1 MNSAILLAAH
11 GSRRPE
17 SRDALESLAKRVREA
32 WPELPVAVAI
42 TSAHVLKIM
51 QRNGEDADNVKTALD
66 KFHAQ
71 GIRRVALQSLHI
83 IPGREFHD
91 LLVLA
96 NDLMVK
102 DKRFERIEV
111 GMPLLAGEE
120 DLDLVAKTLMN
131 LVPGDRAKG
140 EAVVFIGHG
149 TTHPGN
155 EFYPALNRKLQQLDP
170 LVFLGVMGSD
180 QDREP
185 SMPTISKWLNNA
197 GVTQAALLPFLFGA
211 GFHVAH
217 DMMGTKSD
225 CWESVL
231 AKAGITCRG
240 VLKGSSEYDELADI
254 WLAHLRDAMDRLK
267 HR

>member
-17 SRDALESLAKRVREA
+17 SHAALESIAVRIRKA
-32 WPELPVAVAI
+32 WPEIPVAIAI

-51 QRNGEDADNVKTALD
+51 HHEGKAADNVKTALN
-66 KFHAQ
+66 KLHAQ
-71 GIRRVALQSLHI
+71 GIRRVAVQSLHI

-111 GMPLLAGEE
+111 GMPLLAGED
-120 DLDLVAKTLMN
+120 DLALVAKTLMS
-131 LVPGDRAKG
+131 LVPDDRSKG
-140 EAVVFIGHG
+140 EAVIFIGHG

-155 EFYPALNRKLQQLDP
+155 DFYPALNHKLQQLDP

-185 SMPTISKWLNNA
+185 SLPTISKWLSRA

-217 DMMGTKSD
+217 DMMGKKSD
-225 CWESVL
+225 SWESVL
-231 AKAGITCRG
+231 ATAGITCRG
-240 VLKGSSEYDELADI
+240 VLKGSSEYDELSDI
-254 WLAHLRDAMDRLK
+254 WMAHLSDAMDRLK
-267 HR
+267 RR